1 MATKFLSRLRSAFV
15 FLCALLLAGN
25 IVNPTLA
32 IASGLP
38 ELKLDA
44 DPVAAEPWDSRYQFF
59 EDFERA
65 LHNASEA
72 EPELN
77 ITCIPVDDKNS
88 GSTGIA
94 TSEINL
100 QSFASSDA
108 KTLRNK
114 NHCAEVLDPETSPE
128 ADYAQPPGK
137 MVVRRT
143 VTSSSPLPK
152 NSGSTTC
159 SSTAAIITAVPT
171 SPTDKFDLVSVE
183 PNELYSSPTTNFAF
197 DRFIFTF
204 NEPVVSSSEVAK
216 FQATN
221 IPVIAKPSIQGRSY
235 WFDPQTF
242 IIEPKGKTLPAA
254 TSYEITTTSNLKSL
268 SGEPLVKAHRIRYQ
282 SSRPEGSLGTIGP
295 QKAFA
300 VHFGQKVKPDSVLSA
315 LNVTSGGEKLSIRP
329 ATDQELHEIYQQS
342 YVKKKLF
349 AFYPLGYT
357 FDNPINIE
365 LKPGIES
372 EEGPLK
378 SIGTR
383 NLTITFRNPLNRSQ
397 QPQYSYEPGEPLE
410 IDFPRPLNGAK
421 IDISE
426 IKIDPPVD
434 KLRCSFKD
442 RAIILQGDTKPNT
455 TYKVSIPKG
464 FASDDSEVAAEEHR
478 NFVVGDYQPRLFPP
492 GQKLLRIPTAQK
504 SIQIRSI
511 NMKRIRIQ
519 VFNADGAP
527 LNDYFFAREN
537 KEPVYETI
545 LEPTAELNAVAS
557 TPLDLREIDAK
568 KLHSFWLKV
577 EDADFEPSKLSREE
591 LIKRNLPSHP
601 SGMAR
606 PRLCNKVLLAIQRT
620 NLAMTLTPSDQLVS
634 CFVVD
639 WKTGEPVSN
648 ATIIGTSGVPDRYHP
663 GPRSSRVDFDAIA
676 ERAKV
681 KVSGVT
687 DSNGICVF
695 NFEANKKLSE
705 CNSFTVSANGDELRM
720 SLNCG
725 RPPTETS
732 RYSWFVDSEN
742 YECIREQPVKI
753 WGWVKGFDGKELTN
767 LRTEGCT
774 VTYTIKDSQ
783 SQILG
788 SGQLPLTANGGFHG
802 SYSLPSSTSCGEG
815 TINYKLVDAHGT
827 ELSENTGCFT
837 VAEEQEFFGGLV
849 MRMDS
854 QTILGKPNRIIA
866 RAKDRLGKDLPNR
879 QLVWNIYSARIPYS
893 PPGWSNFKFTQTSL
907 TGARSYRWAQTKPL
921 RTKTNSDGE
930 TAIDL
935 KVTGSNTPL
944 PAMLVA
950 GTTEDVEGQQLRRS
964 QAVQSVLHA
973 PAYVGIKLDVK
984 TSDGRKTL
992 ALSHITTDYRGQAVP
1007 GKFVRLRVSSL
1018 KRPFGEKRV
1027 APDKAI
1033 WEKIAVSSTHIESE
1047 EIPITET
1054 GAMLVSADILDN
1066 FKADSKVVQSASII
1080 LNSPSLWTWSK
1091 DGLFVAVS
1099 SNKEEYAAGDDCT
1112 LSVKSPFKNAQGY
1125 VLIDTAYGIQT
1136 PVIPIAIHDYRG
1148 TVVAPLQ
1155 RLTSAESP
1163 VALSGIIKLYETDL
1177 NSNLPVENSRS
1188 ASQIFSIARRPQSKQ
1203 LDIRVSV
1210 SDVVEVGEATSVNL
1224 QVHLPDG
1231 TPAANAECV
1240 VSVQPLTSFGEEYPR
1255 VLFNLPSES
1264 NPVRNS
1270 YSNDRF
1276 AEWGSKLNTGPE
1288 DYVERTVRDN
1298 LRLEG
1303 LPHATG
1309 ILGAVCN
1316 QTTDSRM
1323 FFDRSTE
1330 RLTLDDKGRGSTKLT
1345 IPQHAGNYRVVCTV
1359 IDSTNRGEKSM
1370 CIQAVE
1376 PISASCYVPSQVN
1389 EGDKFDLL
1397 INLENRTNSPKGV
1410 SIKLMT
1416 EATAYTDKITAEPGL
1431 TRVRLKAASAV
1442 PKLRVE
1448 VGSGAQSFS
1457 FDCAPHVVPG
1467 NNIITKRIRLTQN
1480 AEKAELLES
1489 PEWRLASIRTK
1500 VSTDSTALITS
1511 ALTAMC
1517 EKRPD
1522 STIEIAG
1529 RALAILQFHKLCAQS
1544 KRVELDAVYK
1554 SFEPLLRE
1562 DICKLTKSYEQM
1574 RSGICWLPGSS
1585 NARNLQSP
1593 FLMAAHAISNAN
1605 AAGISVSEQLLNR
1618 IATDAAMPRNGSNT
1632 LRGNLSKKEMAY
1644 FVYVTSIMDPS
1655 QMWVDEKYK
1664 AQQFEKF
1671 VQNFVIE
1678 TISGEELNWLCLSL
1692 STNLPIEESVK
1703 SRLTNRLRETAQDE
1717 TILRDQKPTLEVDG
1731 IVYSSATTRD
1741 ATKILALIN
1750 SPLGARDIEKAL
1762 ERLAS
1767 NLKNRGV
1774 TASWNGP
1781 IESALAVSALCE
1793 YEAWKNKQTRIP
1805 HAAFTDTSIPIT
1817 INGTQIVAAENG
1829 DEAVLTAVFRRKA
1842 AVRRPALNT
1851 GIALKREFFATN
1863 EDSRVWRDSNGNWNC
1878 TRGSTL
1884 IEKLSFVPQGR
1895 IDKVVLLDQVAAGFG
1910 SIEPFM
1916 KQEHLFEG
1924 PTAFPSRAIYWA
1936 EAGEFWAQE
1945 IDRDGHNFRVYA
1957 TAVGPALYEFKYKLD
1972 AALPGKFFMPAAE
1985 IKTVFSDKTVG
1996 ISDSAFMTI
2005 HESDPRVPSPA
2016 LK

>member
-1 MATKFLSRLRSAFV
+1 MLFSRQGSVVAL
-15 FLCALLLAGN
+15 LCALLLAGN
-25 IVNPTLA
+25 LA
-32 IASGLP
+32 IPAVVLASGIP
-38 ELKLDA
+38 ELKLHPDLDA
-44 DPVAAEPWDSRYQFF
+44 REPWDSRYEIY
-59 EDFERA
+59 EDFETA
-65 LHNASEA
+65 THAASEA
-72 EPELN
+72 EPQLD
-77 ITCIPVDDKNS
+77 ITCIPVDAKDS
-88 GSTGIA
+88 GSTSVV
-94 TSEINL
+94 TREINL
-100 QSFASSDA
+100 QSFASGDDKTVINQNHCTDVLET
-108 KTLRNK
+108 KTLSQPN
-114 NHCAEVLDPETSPE
+114 
-128 ADYAQPPGK
+128 YAQPPGK

-152 NSGSTTC
+152 NSGST
-159 SSTAAIITAVPT
+159 SITAVPT

-183 PNELYSSPTTNFAF
+183 PNELYSSPTTNFTF
-197 DRFIFTF
+197 ERFIFTF
-204 NEPVVSSSEVAK
+204 NEPVVSNSEVAK
-216 FQATN
+216 FQATK
-221 IPVIAKPSIQGRSY
+221 IPVMVKPSVQGRSY

-242 IIEPKGKTLPAA
+242 IMMPKGKTLPAA
-254 TSYEITTTSNLKSL
+254 TSYEIVTIPNLRSL
-268 SGEPLVKAHRIRYQ
+268 SGKPLAKAYHIRYQ

-315 LNVTSGGEKLSIRP
+315 LNATSGGEKLSIRP

-349 AFYPLGYT
+349 AFYPLGYS
-357 FDNPINIE
+357 FDKPINIE

-383 NLTITFRNPLNRSQ
+383 YLTITFRNPLNRSQ

-426 IKIDPPVD
+426 IKIAPPVE
-434 KLRCSFKD
+434 KVKCSFKD

-492 GQKLLRIPTAQK
+492 SQKLLRIPTAQK

-511 NMKRIRIQ
+511 NMKRIRVQ

-557 TPLDLREIDAK
+557 TPLDLREINEK
-568 KLHSFWLKV
+568 NLHSFWLKI
-577 EDADFEPSKLSREE
+577 EDADSEPSKLSREE

-606 PRLCNKVLLAIQRT
+606 PRLCNKALLAIQRT

-783 SQILG
+783 SQTLG

-815 TINYKLVDAHGT
+815 TINYKLVDANGK
-827 ELSENTGCFT
+827 ELSENTSCFT
-837 VAEEQEFFGGLV
+837 VAEEKEFSGDLV

-854 QTILGKPNRIIA
+854 QTSLGKPNRIIA
-866 RAKDRLGKDLPNR
+866 RAKDRQGRDLPNR
-879 QLVWNIYSARIPYS
+879 QLVWTIYSARMPYS
-893 PPGWSNFKFTQTSL
+893 PPGWSDFKFTQSSL
-907 TGARSYRWAQTKPL
+907 TGARAYRWAQTKPL
-921 RTKTNSDGE
+921 KTKTNSDGE

-935 KVTGSNTPL
+935 TVTGSSTPL
-944 PAMLVA
+944 PAMIVA
-950 GTTEDVEGQQLRRS
+950 ATTEDVEGQQLRRS

-984 TSDGRKTL
+984 TSDGRKKL

-1007 GKFVRLRVSSL
+1007 GKFVRFRVSSL
-1018 KRPFGEKRV
+1018 KRPFGENRV

-1091 DGLFVAVS
+1091 DGLFVAVA

-1125 VLIDTAYGIQT
+1125 VLIDTVYGIQT

-1155 RLTSAESP
+1155 RLTCAESP

-1177 NSNLPVENSRS
+1177 NSKLPVENSRT
-1188 ASQIFSIARRPQSKQ
+1188 ASQIFSIARRQQSKQ

-1210 SDVVEVGEATSVNL
+1210 SDVVEIGEATSVDL

-1323 FFDRSTE
+1323 FFDRATE

-1359 IDSTNRGEKSM
+1359 IDSTNRGEKSI

-1389 EGDKFDLL
+1389 EGDKFDLM

-1416 EATAYTDKITAEPGL
+1416 EATAYTDNITAEPGL
-1431 TRVRLKAASAV
+1431 TSVRLKAASAV

-1457 FDCAPHVVPG
+1457 FDCAPPVVPG
-1467 NNIITKRIRLTQN
+1467 NNMITKRIRLTQN
-1480 AEKAELLES
+1480 AEKAELLEG

-1522 STIEIAG
+1522 STIELAG
-1529 RALAILQFHKLCAQS
+1529 RALALVQFRKLCAKS
-1544 KRVELDAVYK
+1544 KRVELEALNR
-1554 SFEPLLRE
+1554 SFEPILRE
-1562 DICKLTKSYEQM
+1562 DICKLSKNYEKM
-1574 RSGICWLPGSS
+1574 AAAICWLPGSS

-1605 AAGISVSEQLLNR
+1605 AAGISVSERLLNR
-1618 IATDAAMPRNGSNT
+1618 IATDAAMPRNGSNP
-1632 LRGNLSKKEMAY
+1632 LRGNLEKKEMAY

-1655 QMWVDEKYK
+1655 QMWVDDKYK

-1717 TILRDQKPTLEVDG
+1717 TILRDQALEVDG

-1741 ATKILALIN
+1741 ATEILALIN
-1750 SPLGARDIEKAL
+1750 SPLSANDIEKAL

-1767 NLKNRGV
+1767 NLKNRGA

-1793 YEAWKNKQTRIP
+1793 YEAWKNKQTRVQQ
-1805 HAAFTDTSIPIT
+1805 AALTEISIPIT
-1817 INGTQIVAAENG
+1817 INGTQMVAAEKG

-1842 AVRRPALNT
+1842 AVPRPALNT

-1863 EDSRVWRDSNGNWNC
+1863 KDSRVWRDSDGNWNC
-1878 TRGSTL
+1878 TRGSNL
-1884 IEKLSFVPQGR
+1884 IEKLSFVPQRR

-1910 SIEPFM
+1910 SIEPLM

-1936 EAGEFWAQE
+1936 EASEFWAQE

-1972 AALPGKFFMPAAE
+1972 ATLPGKFFMPAAE
-1985 IKTVFSDKTVG
+1985 IKTVFSDKTLG
-1996 ISDSAFMTI
+1996 ISDSAFMII
-2005 HESDPRVPSPA
+2005 HESDPRAPSPT